1 MLVQIF
7 VQVIVLEDAQ
17 EAVKDVTTY
26 VEDVQEVAME
36 LVEGLVQLVIL
47 VVKVVVLRDVHE
59 PVILVQKDA
68 LLDVKPPVRVE
79 YCPIVNMEL
88 FNRIF
93 INA

>member
-68 LLDVKPPVRVE
+68 LLDVKPPVRVFVLE
-79 YCPIVNMEL
+79 NV
-88 FNRIF
+88 
-93 INA
+93 